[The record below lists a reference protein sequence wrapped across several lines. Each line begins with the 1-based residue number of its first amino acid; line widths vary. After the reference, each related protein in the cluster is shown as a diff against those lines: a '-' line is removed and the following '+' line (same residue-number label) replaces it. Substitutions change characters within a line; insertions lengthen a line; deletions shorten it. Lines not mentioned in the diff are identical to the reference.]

1 MNHKDITHSYTPEIA
16 TECNNYKGE
25 AMTTMMMTD
34 NDDNDD
40 DDEFHFQNNI
50 NAIFSPI
57 CLSPAPM
64 VRNDTATLPII
75 NT

>member
-40 DDEFHFQNNI
+40 DDEFHF
-50 NAIFSPI
+50 
-57 CLSPAPM
+57 
-64 VRNDTATLPII
+64 
-75 NT
+75 